1 MANTSSLSRGSLKK
15 KIASGFAQ
23 AELFWEPR
31 TTDIDNKSPDFNK
44 WNEGTL
50 WIGRPSLNGSPS
62 AELPIPIAGGRTH
75 NALVYRG
82 TLSTEASILDDIFE
96 HARVGDWYVFT
107 ADAVAGT
114 STTKEYTFHKIDDFR
129 KGDVLVIVD
138 VGGRTNI
145 DIDTGRILNQSLI
158 KYYRLNNSGGYA
170 DDVYFRESVTKNFY
184 QWQANNVEGA
194 LKETQIEKLQ
204 YIRTISSAADI
215 PATPIVGGLYLVIAN
230 DIEFN
235 TSRGSNTFICN
246 KGDFVYW
253 TADTLYEDDAAEYK
267 TYNTDYYWHL
277 IPSGYTNADE
287 IDYYDAEKINNGQK
301 DVFIKSLF
309 GTFSDYHK
317 DLFSKNSGNVHKML
331 DFLMANKAQLDE
343 QGKVPLSQLHDTVLG
358 ALQYKGNFCPLN
370 GTITED
376 MLSVEEGTNLVT
388 VTVEERYNPLPG
400 FAYYKDGDTLNTSNE
415 YSVQNGDYYIIDL
428 SSYGI
433 TNLQYDTGN
442 GIWELNTGDWIVFS
456 ASDNQ
461 DDMSA
466 GSSAQKGHWTK
477 IDNSDRLTQ
486 TSYIVDRIYDDNFW
500 TTIIDEKQLNLVGN
514 PVLRASH
521 KVGLVNKGHSTVE
534 IVGDHLVDQLLNEHS
549 ITAYH
554 PRYVNEDGTIQN
566 SFLEDIL
573 TDYATGD
580 MTYDY
585 SQFHKAQ
592 SNNKSLFHSNVV
604 IGVEN
609 SEHRD
614 LTTYGDIHV
623 LPHLVLDEDSNTQIN
638 EKSLIHFRV
647 FENNIKK
654 DIYLFAQDGSKVGE
668 HGIDEDMSDELV
680 NIALPEHT
688 STLVGKLSGVQFE
701 EGRILKSVNEGYTES
716 SSIEE
721 HINESD
727 NTMNFHDGAKN
738 IVEFHSQVSTPINNT
753 YEIWFGSYDSANNK
767 NYEDS
772 DFTEDGQLRSALL
785 ARLTKNLYQEE
796 ANIYVSL
803 PCESGT
809 LLTQENLIK
818 IFGNVVEGDT
828 YLTMFGDTS
837 SIDGGPNRLNT
848 FQKAPI
854 RQVENALRTR
864 ILSSL
869 ATADTAQTIRAA
881 NAEEFAK
888 IKRDTSDPK
897 YTERFT
903 PTTDTSVSDS
913 VIENDVVVGKYD
925 NEGNILEKKSL
936 IATKAL
942 GVGDDEHATGF
953 IRAPRTNFPTAAQ
966 YYNPWTGEYYT
977 PQDVQVDMPNE
988 SGVMLTSN
996 SLIDG
1001 GLYL

>member
-1 MANTSSLSRGSLKK
+1 MANTNSLSRGNLKR
-15 KIASGFAQ
+15 KIESGFAQ

-31 TTDIDNKSPDFNK
+31 TTDTDNKSPDFDK

-50 WIGRPSLNGSPS
+50 WIGRPSLDGAPS
-62 AELPIPIAGGRTH
+62 SELPIPIAGARTH
-75 NALVYRG
+75 SALVYRG
-82 TLSTEASILDDIFE
+82 TLSTEPSILDSTFE

-107 ADAVAGT
+107 ADAVAGS
-114 STTKEYTFHKIDDFR
+114 STTTEYTFHKTDDFR
-129 KGDVLVIVD
+129 KDDVLVITD

-145 DIDTGRILNQSLI
+145 DIDTGKIIDQSQI

-184 QWQANNVEGA
+184 QWQADNVEGA

-204 YIRTISSAADI
+204 YIKSISSAATI
-215 PATPIVGGLYLVIAN
+215 PTIPIVGGLYLVTAD

-235 TSRGSNTFICN
+235 TSRGSNIFTCD

-253 TADTLYEDDAAEYK
+253 TADTLYEDDTVEYK

-287 IDYYDAEKINNGQK
+287 IDYYDADRINNGQK

-309 GTFSDYHK
+309 STFSDYHK
-317 DLFSKNSGNVHKML
+317 DLFSENSGNVHKML
-331 DFLMANKAQLDE
+331 DFLMGNKAQLDE

-370 GTITED
+370 GVIDESVI
-376 MLSVEEGTNLVT
+376 SVEEGTNLIT
-388 VTVEERYNPLPG
+388 ITDEARYNPLPG
-400 FAYYKDGDTLNTSNE
+400 YAYYKDGDTLNTSDE
-415 YSVQNGDYYIIDL
+415 AAVQNGDYYIIDL
-428 SSYGI
+428 STYGI
-433 TNLQYDTGN
+433 SNLQYNTGN
-442 GIWELNTGDWIVFS
+442 GVWELNTGDWIVYS
-456 ASDNQ
+456 SSDNQ
-461 DDMSA
+461 DSSSV
-466 GSSAQKGHWTK
+466 GSTAQTGHWTK

-486 TSYIVDRIYDDNFW
+486 MSYIIDRTYDDNFW
-500 TTIIDEKQLNLVGN
+500 TAVIDEKQLNLIGN
-514 PVLRASH
+514 PILRASH
-521 KVGLVNKGHSTVE
+521 KIGLVNKGNNTVE
-534 IVGDHLVDQLLNEHS
+534 IVGDHIVDQLLNEHS
-549 ITAYH
+549 ISAYH

-566 SFLEDIL
+566 SFLEDVL
-573 TDYATGD
+573 TDYDDGD
-580 MTYDY
+580 MTYSY
-585 SQFHKAQ
+585 NQFHKAQ
-592 SNNKSLFHSNVV
+592 SGNKSVFHSNVV
-604 IGVEN
+604 IGAED

-614 LTTYGDIHV
+614 LSTYGDIHV
-623 LPHLVLDEDSNTQIN
+623 LPHLVLDEDTSTNIA
-638 EKSLIHFRV
+638 EKSLVHFRV
-647 FENNIKK
+647 FNNSSTKEV
-654 DIYLFAQDGSKVGE
+654 YLFAQDGSTKDS
-668 HGIDEDMSDELV
+668 HGIDEDVSDELV

-688 STLVGKLSGVQFE
+688 STLVGKLSGIEFE
-701 EGRILKSVNEGYTES
+701 VGRILKSVEEGYAES

-721 HINESD
+721 HNNNSD
-727 NTMNFHDGAKN
+727 NTGNFHDGVEN

-753 YEIWFGSYDSANNK
+753 YEIWFGTHDSTNNK
-767 NYEDS
+767 GYDDS
-772 DFTEDGQLRSALL
+772 NFDATGQLTSALL
-785 ARLTKNLYQEE
+785 ARLTKNYYQEE

-818 IFGNVVEGDT
+818 IFGDGEEGDT

-837 SIDGGPNRLNT
+837 AIDGGPNRFNT

-869 ATADTAQTIRAA
+869 ANSDTAKTVRTA

-888 IKRDTSDPK
+888 IKRDSTDSK
-897 YTERFT
+897 YTEAFT
-903 PTTDTSVSDS
+903 PTTDTSVSDT

-925 NEGNILEKKSL
+925 DEGNLLEKKSL
-936 IATKAL
+936 VATKAL
-942 GVGDDEHATGF
+942 GVGDDSHTTGF
-953 IRAPRTNFPTAAQ
+953 IRAPRTNFPTAEQ
-966 YYNPWTGEYYT
+966 YYNPWTGEYYEA
-977 PQDVQVDMPNE
+977 QDVQVDMPNE

-1001 GLYL
+1001 GLYV

>member
-15 KIASGFAQ
+15 KIESGFAQ

-31 TTDIDNKSPDFNK
+31 TTDIDNKSSYFDK

-50 WIGRPSLNGSPS
+50 WIGRPSLNGAPS
-62 AELPIPIAGGRTH
+62 EELPIPIAGGRTH

-129 KGDVLVIVD
+129 KDDVLVIVD

-145 DIDTGRILNQSLI
+145 DIDTGRIINQSLI

-317 DLFSKNSGNVHKML
+317 DLFSKNSDNVHKML

-388 VTVEERYNPLPG
+388 VTVKERYNPLPG

-415 YSVQNGDYYIIDL
+415 SSVQNGDYYIIDL

-521 KVGLVNKGHSTVE
+521 KVGLVNKGHNTVE

-638 EKSLIHFRV
+638 EKSLVHFRV

-701 EGRILKSVNEGYTES
+701 EGRILKSVNEGYAES

-721 HINESD
+721 HINES
-727 NTMNFHDGAKN
+727 NTMNFHDGIKN

-753 YEIWFGSYDSANNK
+753 YEIWFGSYDSTNNK
-767 NYEDS
+767 NYGDS

-785 ARLTKNLYQEE
+785 ARLTKNFYQEE
-796 ANIYVSL
+796 ENIYVSL

-837 SIDGGPNRLNT
+837 SIDGGPNRFNT

-942 GVGDDEHATGF
+942 GVGDDKHTTGF

>member
-15 KIASGFAQ
+15 KIESGFAQ

-31 TTDIDNKSPDFNK
+31 TTDIDNKSSYFDK

-50 WIGRPSLNGSPS
+50 WIGRPSLNGAPS
-62 AELPIPIAGGRTH
+62 EELPIPIAGGRTH

-145 DIDTGRILNQSLI
+145 DIDTGRIINQSLI

-317 DLFSKNSGNVHKML
+317 DLFSKNSDNVHKML

-388 VTVEERYNPLPG
+388 VTVKERYNPLPG

-415 YSVQNGDYYIIDL
+415 SSVQNGDYYIIDL

-521 KVGLVNKGHSTVE
+521 KVGLVNKGHNTVE

-638 EKSLIHFRV
+638 EKSLVHFRV

-701 EGRILKSVNEGYTES
+701 EGRILKSVNEGYAES

-721 HINESD
+721 HINES
-727 NTMNFHDGAKN
+727 NTMNFHDGIKN

-753 YEIWFGSYDSANNK
+753 YEIWFGSYDSTNNK
-767 NYEDS
+767 NYGDS

-785 ARLTKNLYQEE
+785 ARLTKNFYQEE
-796 ANIYVSL
+796 ENIYVSL

-837 SIDGGPNRLNT
+837 SIDGGPNRFNT

-942 GVGDDEHATGF
+942 GVGDDKHTTGF